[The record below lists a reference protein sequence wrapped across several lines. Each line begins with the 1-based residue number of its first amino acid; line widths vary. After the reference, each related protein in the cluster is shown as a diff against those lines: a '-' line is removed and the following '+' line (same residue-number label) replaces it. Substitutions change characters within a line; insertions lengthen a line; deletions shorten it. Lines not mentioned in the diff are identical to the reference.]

1 MKDRLKKLLSD
12 QSGQAAL
19 EYILVTVLCIL
30 AIGAAMAAGV
40 VSLSES
46 QRHILSIVCLP
57 FP

>member
-1 MKDRLKKLLSD
+1 MINRLKKLLSD
-12 QSGQAAL
+12 ESGQAAV
-19 EYILVTVLCIL
+19 EYILVTVLCVL
-30 AIGAAMAAGV
+30 AIGAAMAAAV